1 MSTAKQLLLMGL
13 PATGKT
19 TLVAA
24 LWHLVES
31 KEVERSLSLQRLEGD
46 RTALNQLRD
55 LWMNATA
62 PERTEQD
69 TAQPVVLQLVPT
81 ACGAPFSLHIPDMAG
96 ETYRSQWVHRQ
107 WTQEHAERVEKAD
120 GILLAIHTKI
130 RKPTLLC
137 EIQSAFN
144 GEPPQPPAGKKTGKP
159 ASARA
164 WEPEHASTQVMLVDL
179 LQFAVAARTGR
190 EPLRVA
196 VLFTAWDLVPA
207 PVPKPEDWLEQEL
220 PLLAQYLHSNAGLL
234 TIRCYGVSAQG
245 GDYTKAAERRA
256 LADQLLHSERI
267 NITGPDCAPHDL
279 TAPIFWLLA

>member
-1 MSTAKQLLLMGL
+1 MSADKQLLLMGL
-13 PATGKT
+13 PGTGKT

-31 KEVERSLSLQRLEGD
+31 KEVDRSLSLQRLEGD

-69 TAQPVVLQLVPT
+69 TAQSVVLQLVPT
-81 ACGAPFSLHIPDMAG
+81 VGGDPFTLHIPDMAG
-96 ETYRSQWVHRQ
+96 ETYRSQWIHRQ
-107 WTQEHAERVEKAD
+107 WTREHAERVQEAD

-137 EIQSAFN
+137 EIQSAFA
-144 GEPPQPPAGKKTGKP
+144 GEPPQSSSGRKTGKP
-159 ASARA
+159 AIGRT

-179 LQFAVAARTGR
+179 LQFALAARTGKS
-190 EPLRVA
+190 PLRVA
-196 VLFTAWDLVPA
+196 VLFTAWDLLPA
-207 PVPKPEDWLEQEL
+207 PSPEPDVWLGQEL
-220 PLLAQYLHSNAGLL
+220 PLLAQYLESNEGLL
-234 TIRCYGVSAQG
+234 AIRCYGVSAQG
-245 GDYTKAAERRA
+245 GDYTKAVDRQA
-256 LADQLLHSERI
+256 LAEQLLHSERI
-267 NITGPDCAPHDL
+267 QIVGPECAPHDL